1 MTKEHPQHHIDC
13 RTGDVAP
20 TVFMPGDPG
29 RVPIW
34 AELMDEAWKVAEK
47 REYVTY
53 TGRKNG
59 VLMSC
64 TSTGIGCPSA
74 SIAAEEL
81 YRIGAKNLIRVGG
94 SGSIQP
100 YTKPGEVVIAT
111 GAVRGE
117 HTSEEYISM
126 EYPAVADYRIVRA
139 LVDASEM
146 LEVPYHKGIIRSHDA
161 FYMESPW
168 AFGDYRARLQKWTDA
183 NVISLENESSAIFVI
198 ASMSKIRAG
207 SICILGYPIWESD
220 KEPEVDRQ
228 TQIRNMLRIAI
239 QAGLL
244 LHERGLA

>member
-1 MTKEHPQHHIDC
+1 MTKEYPQHHIDC

-20 TVFMPGDPG
+20 TVFLPGDPG
-29 RVPIW
+29 RVPVW

-81 YRIGAKNLIRVGG
+81 YRIGAKNLIRIGTC
-94 SGSIQP
+94 GSIQE
-100 YTKPGEVVIAT
+100 YTKPGEMIVAT

-139 LVDASEM
+139 LIDAAEG
-146 LEVPYHKGIIRSHDA
+146 LEVPYHRGIIRSHDA
-161 FYMESPW
+161 FYMESPE
-168 AFGDYRARLQKWTDA
+168 AFGDYRARIQKWTDA
-183 NVISLENESSAIFVI
+183 NVLALENESSAIFVI

-207 SICILGYPIWESD
+207 TILAAGNAIWKPDADAFDWERHV
-220 KEPEVDRQ
+220 KM
-228 TQIRNMLRIAI
+228 MLRVAI
-239 QAGLL
+239 RAGVLL
-244 LHERGLA
+244 DERGLA

>member
-1 MTKEHPQHHIDC
+1 MTEEHLQHHIDC

-53 TGRKNG
+53 TGRKDG

-81 YRIGAKNLIRVGG
+81 YRIGAKNLIRVGTC
-94 SGSIQP
+94 GSIQP
-100 YTKPGEVVIAT
+100 YTKPGDILIAT

-139 LVDASEM
+139 LVDAAEM
-146 LEVPYHKGIIRSHDA
+146 LGAPHYKGIIRSHDA
-161 FYMESPW
+161 YYMESPE
-168 AFGDYRARLQKWTDA
+168 AFGDYRARIQKWTDA
-183 NVISLENESSAIFVI
+183 NVLALENEASAIFVI
-198 ASMSKIRAG
+198 ASMSNIRAG
-207 SICILGYPIWESD
+207 TVLAAGNAIWKPD
-220 KEPEVDRQ
+220 ADVFDWHKH
-228 TQIRNMLRIAI
+228 IRTMLRVAI